1 MLNENLHISDKGLQ
15 LLMHYEGCK
24 LEAYLCPAKIPTI
37 GYGNTF
43 YADGKPVKL
52 GDKITKQ
59 QADELLPAIVQKF
72 AISVANAIKTSVSQH
87 QFDAMVSLAYNIGIG
102 NFIKSTLLGLVNKKA
117 SDIQV
122 ANEFMKWNKSNGKI
136 LEGLNKRR
144 KSEAELYKTGNVV
157 YFN

>member
-1 MLNENLHISDKGLQ
+1 MAKYTPSQKCYDLIK
-15 LLMHYEGCK
+15 HYEGCE

-72 AISVANAIKTSVSQH
+72 AISVANAIKTNVSQH

-102 NFIKSTLLGLVNKKA
+102 NFTKSTLLGLVNKKA